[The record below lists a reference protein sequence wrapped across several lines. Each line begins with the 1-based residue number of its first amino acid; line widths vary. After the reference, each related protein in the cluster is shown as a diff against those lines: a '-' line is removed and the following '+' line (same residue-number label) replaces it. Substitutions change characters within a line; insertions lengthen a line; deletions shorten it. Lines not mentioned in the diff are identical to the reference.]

1 MIHRY
6 LFFLLLFTAFTAN
19 AQEIVE
25 NFHSQKLGADR
36 ELTIIVP
43 PSYEKEKDK
52 KYPLVLVLDGDYLT
66 DPVSGIFSYTSY
78 WDDLPEAIIVG
89 ISQGDTRE
97 DDTAFDKDS
106 GFPVETG
113 AQFFDFIGTEL
124 MPHLEKKYRLAP
136 FKMIAGHDMTAG
148 FLNAFMFKDKPLFN
162 AYAALSPELGADME
176 IKIAERLGAVTK
188 PVFYYLATS
197 DGDAA
202 KFRKKIK
209 TLDEGVRA
217 KNNTLVKYRF
227 DEFKGASHYA
237 LAAMAIPQA
246 IYHIFADFQPIS
258 NTEYQTKIVN
268 LPSGYVK
275 YLEDKYKNMEAEMGT
290 KVKVRLNDI
299 QAIEAAIIK
308 NGIFDELKDLAD
320 LADKNYPKTILPEYY
335 NALYYEKTGDT
346 KRARKAYMNSLDLKE
361 IGEYTREMM
370 VQKSESLR

>member
-1 MIHRY
+1 MIHKS
-6 LFFLLLFTAFTAN
+6 LMLLLFAAFAVN
-19 AQEIVE
+19 AQEITE
-25 NFHSQKLGADR
+25 KFHSDKLGADR
-36 ELTIIVP
+36 EITIITP
-43 PSYEKEKDK
+43 LSYEKDKDK

-78 WDDLPEAIIVG
+78 WDDLPEVIIVG

-106 GFPVETG
+106 GFPVEQG

-136 FKMIAGHDMTAG
+136 FKVVAGHDMTAG
-148 FLNAFMFKDKPLFN
+148 FLNAFLFKDKPMFN
-162 AYAALSPELGADME
+162 GYIAMSPELGADME
-176 IKIAERLGAVTK
+176 VKIAERLGSVTK

-197 DGDAA
+197 DSDAA

-209 TLDEGVRA
+209 TLDEGIRV
-217 KNNTLVKYRF
+217 KNNVQVKYKF
-227 DEFKGASHYA
+227 EEFKGASHYA

-246 IYHIFADFQPIS
+246 IYHIFGDFQPVS
-258 NTEYQTKIVN
+258 NLEYQSKIVN

-290 KVKVRLNDI
+290 KVRVRLNDI
-299 QAIEAAIIK
+299 QAVEAAIIK
-308 NGIFDELKDLAD
+308 NGKFDELKDLAE
-320 LADKNYPKTILPEYY
+320 LANDNYPKTILPEYY
-335 NALYYEKTGDT
+335 KGLFYEKTGDS
-346 KRARKAYMNSLDLKE
+346 KRAKKIYMNCIDLKE

-370 VQKSESLR
+370 VQKTEKL

>member
-1 MIHRY
+1 MINKY
-6 LFFLLLFTAFTAN
+6 LMLLLLVAFAAN
-19 AQEIVE
+19 SQEITE
-25 NFHSQKLGADR
+25 KFHSDKLGADR
-36 ELTIIVP
+36 EITIITP
-43 PSYEKEKDK
+43 ESYDKEKDK

-78 WDDLPEAIIVG
+78 WDDLPEVIIVG

-97 DDTAFDKDS
+97 DDTAFDKES
-106 GFPVETG
+106 GFPVEQG

-136 FKMIAGHDMTAG
+136 FKAIAGHDMTAG
-148 FLNAFMFKDKPLFN
+148 FLNAFMFKDKPLFS
-162 AYAALSPELGADME
+162 AYIAMSPELGADME
-176 IKIAERLGAVTK
+176 VKIAERLGGINKQVL
-188 PVFYYLATS
+188 FYLATS
-197 DGDAA
+197 DSDAA

-209 TLDEGVRA
+209 TLDEGIRA
-217 KNNTLVKYRF
+217 KNNPQVKYKF

-246 IYHIFADFQPIS
+246 IYHVFGDFQPIS
-258 NTEYQTKIVN
+258 NIEYQSKIVT

-275 YLEDKYKNMEAEMGT
+275 YLQDKYKNMEAEMGA

-308 NGIFDELKDLAD
+308 NGVFDELKDLAE

-335 NALYYEKTGDT
+335 KGLFYEKTGDN
-346 KRARKAYMNSLDLKE
+346 KRAKKTYMNGMDMKE
-361 IGEYTREMM
+361 IGEYTREMLLA
-370 VQKSESLR
+370 KTEKL